1 VSTSRPTRIA
11 AGCAAL
17 LAVAVG
23 AGIPALAQARRI
35 ASSRE
40 KAAVIAAVRHAGGIG
55 TQQTSSCLRVYVST
69 VDQRWATMQ
78 FVYVPRCEQ
87 QDGNGVAVVHRGDG
101 AWRLVTAGSDFSC
114 PIPGHIPQ
122 RVQRDLKLGCPT

>member
-1 VSTSRPTRIA
+1 MSSSRPTRLA
-11 AGCAAL
+11 PTCAAL
-17 LAVAVG
+17 LAAVVVAS
-23 AGIPALAQARRI
+23 IPALAQARRL
-35 ASSRE
+35 ASSQE
-40 KAAVIAAVRHAGGIG
+40 KAAIIAAVRHAGDIG

-87 QDGNGVAVVHRGDG
+87 QDGNGVAVVHRSHG
-101 AWRLVTAGSDFSC
+101 AWRFVTAGSDFSC

-122 RVQRDLKLGCPT
+122 RVQRDLKVGCHT